1 MTEHDMQQRLD
12 HLRALLGLDLVQP
25 DRPPAGPAP
34 DSEDLAAL
42 LDGSLGTTRRA
53 QVISYLLVDDD
64 LYEEWLLLSEHAD
77 LLPSPAPATAPEA
90 TANTTTEQDT
100 LPWWQRLT
108 GWRPAVL
115 VGAVAATAVVITL
128 NRDATQ
134 DPIDQLYAQHT
145 AALHQALGT
154 LPDVVSRSPS
164 QPWNAWQQALASGL
178 DDGLD
183 ALNHERNLYDIDRQ
197 RLHEAG
203 DRYRGQRSA
212 ELDEV
217 ADTGRLALL
226 GVLIC
231 AQQDDAAAESVMR
244 ELTPRWSAV
253 SAGSPVA
260 TPELDPAEALE
271 SACMAGEWALQ
282 ALR

>member
-12 HLRALLGLDLVQP
+12 QLRALLGLDLVLP
-25 DRPPAGPAP
+25 ERDPAGPAP

-42 LDGSLGTTRRA
+42 LDGSLDATRRA

-77 LLPSPAPATAPEA
+77 LLPAPAPAPVA
-90 TANTTTEQDT
+90 TGDETTDLDT
-100 LPWWQRLT
+100 LTWWQRLT

-115 VGAVAATAVVITL
+115 VGAVAATALVITL

-164 QPWNAWQQALASGL
+164 QPWNTWQLALASGL

-212 ELDEV
+212 ELDDV

-231 AQQDDAAAESVMR
+231 AQQDDAAAQSVMR

-260 TPELDPAEALE
+260 APELDPAEALE